1 MSDLWVFGYGS
12 LMWRPGFA
20 HEEAV
25 PARMVGLHRSLC
37 IFSWVHRGT
46 QAEPGLVLGLDRG
59 GSCTG
64 TAFRVT
70 DGRET
75 EVVDYLR
82 AREQVT
88 MVYLEARRVV
98 SLADGSDRKVEALV
112 YIVDRLHEQYAGK
125 LPLERQLEI
134 VRASQG
140 QSGHNQDY
148 VLSTAEHLKECGIRD
163 HTLEW
168 LARGLSSRTSRVE
181 TDA

>member
-25 PARMVGLHRSLC
+25 LARVTGLHRSLC

-46 QAEPGLVLGLDRG
+46 QSDPGLVLGLDRG
-59 GSCTG
+59 GSCVG

-70 DGRET
+70 PGQET
-75 EVVDYLR
+75 EVIDYLR

-88 MVYLEARRVV
+88 MVYQEARRNVA
-98 SLADGSDRKVEALV
+98 LKDGSGRRVEALF
-112 YIVDRLHEQYAGK
+112 YLVDRDHEQYAGK

-134 VRASQG
+134 VKKSSG
-140 QSGHNQDY
+140 KSGHNQDY
-148 VLSTAEHLKECGIRD
+148 VLSTARHLQETGIRD
-163 HTLEW
+163 STLEW
-168 LARGLSSRTSRVE
+168 LARGL
-181 TDA
+181 DG

>member
-25 PARMVGLHRSLC
+25 LARVTGLHRSLC

-59 GSCTG
+59 GACVG

-70 DGRET
+70 PGQET

-88 MVYLEARRVV
+88 MVYQEARRVV
-98 SLADGSDRKVEALV
+98 TLKDGSGRRVEALF
-112 YIVDRLHEQYAGK
+112 YIVDRDHEQYAGK
-125 LPLERQLEI
+125 LPLDRQLEI
-134 VRASQG
+134 VSKSRG
-140 QSGHNQDY
+140 KSGHNQDY
-148 VLSTAEHLKECGIRD
+148 VLSTARHLQETGIRD
-163 HTLEW
+163 STLEW
-168 LARGLSSRTSRVE
+168 LARGLDRP
-181 TDA
+181 

>member
-25 PARMVGLHRSLC
+25 LARVTGLHRSLC

-59 GSCTG
+59 GACVG

-70 DGRET
+70 PGREA

-88 MVYLEARRVV
+88 MVYQEARRVV
-98 SLADGSDRKVEALV
+98 TLKDGSDRRVEALF
-112 YIVDRLHEQYAGK
+112 YIVDRAHEQYAGK
-125 LPLERQLEI
+125 LPLDRQLEI
-134 VRASQG
+134 VRKSRG
-140 QSGHNQDY
+140 KSGHNQDY
-148 VLSTAEHLKECGIRD
+148 VLSTARHLQETGIRD
-163 HTLEW
+163 STLEW
-168 LARGLSSRTSRVE
+168 LARGLDR
-181 TDA
+181 